1 MSKVILASV
10 FVGGGRQAWNMTS
23 SELSGLCRTERFGG
37 LVTTAELTS
46 AGLTDA
52 KIRALVHREVLQPV
66 CRGAYAD
73 AERVARLTQDDPSR
87 ARMLTLA
94 AAVAIAG
101 PQAVASHEDAAFVHG
116 LALLDR
122 PAPGTCSITLP
133 ASTALGRARRPA
145 VRLRTSALPPRHVTV
160 REGIPV
166 TTVARTVIDIA
177 RTTDFKAGV
186 VTADS
191 ALYTRQTSVAQLSA
205 VIWDCDRWPGITR
218 AREVVEFTDPRA
230 ESAFESIAR
239 LAFRDGG
246 LPPPM
251 LQVWVD
257 RNDRMIGRVDFLWSD
272 QWTIAEADGAAK
284 YADPDLAR
292 KQLWRD
298 TELRRAGYEVVHFT
312 WRDLASDPAQ
322 VVQSI
327 RVAFVR
333 AAHLRGRG

>member
-1 MSKVILASV
+1 
-10 FVGGGRQAWNMTS
+10 MTS
-23 SELSGLCRTERFGG
+23 RELSGLCRTERFGG

-52 KIRALVHREVLQPV
+52 KIRVLVHRRVLQPV

-73 AERVARLTQDDPSR
+73 AERVARLTQDDPGR
-87 ARMLTLA
+87 VRLLTLA
-94 AAVAIAG
+94 GAVAVAG
-101 PQAVASHEDAAFVHG
+101 PNAVASHEDAALVHG

-122 PAPGTCSITLP
+122 PPTGSYSVTLP
-133 ASTALGRARRPA
+133 AGTALGRARRPA
-145 VRLRTSALPPRHVTV
+145 IRLRTSALPRRHVTI

-177 RTTDFKAGV
+177 RTTAFRAGV

-205 VIWDCDRWPGITR
+205 VMWDCDRWPGIKR
-218 AREVVEFTDPRA
+218 ARQVVAFSDPRA

-239 LAFRDGG
+239 VAFRDGG

-251 LQVWVD
+251 LQVWIGGTEH
-257 RNDRMIGRVDFLWSD
+257 MIGRVDFLWSD

-284 YADPDLAR
+284 YADPDRAR
-292 KQLWRD
+292 KQIRRD

-312 WRDLASDPAQ
+312 WRDLASDPAG

-333 AAHLRGRG
+333 AARLRGRG